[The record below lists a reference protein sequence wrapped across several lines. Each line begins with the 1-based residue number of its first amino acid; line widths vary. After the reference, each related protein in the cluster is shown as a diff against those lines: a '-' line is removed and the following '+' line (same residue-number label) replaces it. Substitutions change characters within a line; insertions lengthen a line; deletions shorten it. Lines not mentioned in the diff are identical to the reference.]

1 MSLKKVMLAT
11 LMLLAL
17 AAPAMASGR
26 DLVELMRSDL
36 RTEKRGIV
44 TQAMQLTEE
53 QSAKFWP
60 VFSEYETQLTRLND
74 ERVTMIKDYA
84 ASYNSMTDKTAQD
97 LIKRGFKLQEQRTS
111 LLKKYVSK
119 MSKAVDVKTAARWA
133 QVEHALD
140 SAIDLQIASELPL
153 LQ

>member
-1 MSLKKVMLAT
+1 MNFKKVILAA

-17 AAPAMASGR
+17 AAPAMASR
-26 DLVELMRSDL
+26 DIVELLRSDL
-36 RTEKRGIV
+36 RTEKRAMI
-44 TQAMQLTEE
+44 TQAMQMDEATSE
-53 QSAKFWP
+53 KFWP
-60 VFSEYETQLTRLND
+60 VYQDFETELTKIND
-74 ERVTMIKDYA
+74 QRVTMIKDYA
-84 ASYNSMTDKTAQD
+84 AAYNSMTDEAAKD

-111 LLKKYVSK
+111 LLKKYVNK
-119 MSKAVDVKTAARWA
+119 MSKATDVKTAARWA